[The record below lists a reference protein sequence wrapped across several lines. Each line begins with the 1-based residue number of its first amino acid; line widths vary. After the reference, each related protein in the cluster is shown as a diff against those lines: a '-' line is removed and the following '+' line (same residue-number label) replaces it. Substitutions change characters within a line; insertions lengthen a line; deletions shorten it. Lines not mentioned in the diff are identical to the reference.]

1 MGYIRN
7 KFQVIDRRV
16 STTFTAMST
25 TKDTKPN
32 ASEAQDAQKPEGA
45 EKPSIPSL
53 GALDEDD
60 EFEEFETEGA
70 SRRTTDS
77 ADWPDSETVPN
88 SAQNSGFAPT
98 DGASVALDM
107 SGSARSG
114 GDHLWE
120 DNWDDDDIED
130 DFSNALR
137 YVHMRRATWAT
148 WLRMCARSATV
159 QD

>member
-1 MGYIRN
+1 MGSEMCIR
-7 KFQVIDRRV
+7 DR
-16 STTFTAMST
+16 
-25 TKDTKPN
+25 
-32 ASEAQDAQKPEGA
+32 
-45 EKPSIPSL
+45 
-53 GALDEDD
+53 
-60 EFEEFETEGA
+60 TEGA

>member
-1 MGYIRN
+1 
-7 KFQVIDRRV
+7 
-16 STTFTAMST
+16 MST

-32 ASEAQDAQKPEGA
+32 ANEAQEAQKTEGA

-60 EFEEFETEGA
+60 EFEEFETEGMLPCA
-70 SRRTTDS
+70 TDPT
-77 ADWPDSETVPN
+77 DWPDSETVPN

-137 YVHMRRATWAT
+137 YVCGHRGPWTKRPWTH
-148 WLRMCARSATV
+148 ARGILG